1 MDLHQ
6 QVETIDVRIR
16 EGACAG
22 EFAAAVRELWQDIYV
37 AELGWVTGEAIRH
50 NDEYHEYSTYVLI
63 DLVRDGEP
71 IMPVATARIVEGS
84 QQGLPIERF
93 LPLGPLKEDRHL
105 IEVQKLM
112 VRPSFRSRRFPSAP
126 LGLMSLIMQR
136 SMQFAVTN
144 NASMIIADVFDD
156 PQVSPIGPLRQIG
169 FERIG
174 VPFVDTEL
182 GSPVASVAMAIS
194 RGMFLRSLVGGA
206 DTTMLRFLRG
216 ELSR

>member
-1 MDLHQ
+1 
-6 QVETIDVRIR
+6 
-16 EGACAG
+16 
-22 EFAAAVRELWQDIYV
+22 
-37 AELGWVTGEAIRH
+37 
-50 NDEYHEYSTYVLI
+50 
-63 DLVRDGEP
+63 
-71 IMPVATARIVEGS
+71 
-84 QQGLPIERF
+84 
-93 LPLGPLKEDRHL
+93 
-105 IEVQKLM
+105 
-112 VRPSFRSRRFPSAP
+112 
-126 LGLMSLIMQR
+126 MSLIMQR

>member
-71 IMPVATARIVEGS
+71 IMPVSPTQYG
-84 QQGLPIERF
+84 G
-93 LPLGPLKEDRHL
+93 
-105 IEVQKLM
+105 KLYC
-112 VRPSFRSRRFPSAP
+112 
-126 LGLMSLIMQR
+126 
-136 SMQFAVTN
+136 SMK
-144 NASMIIADVFDD
+144 
-156 PQVSPIGPLRQIG
+156 
-169 FERIG
+169 
-174 VPFVDTEL
+174 
-182 GSPVASVAMAIS
+182 
-194 RGMFLRSLVGGA
+194 
-206 DTTMLRFLRG
+206 
-216 ELSR
+216 